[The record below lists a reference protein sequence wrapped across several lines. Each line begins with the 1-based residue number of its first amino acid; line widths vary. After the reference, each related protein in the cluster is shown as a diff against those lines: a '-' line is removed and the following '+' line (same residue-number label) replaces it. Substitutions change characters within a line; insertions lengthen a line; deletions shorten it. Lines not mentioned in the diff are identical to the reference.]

1 MRLRLLLPPPAFGQY
16 RVGGLFRDFLESVGI
31 IKPTIIEEVAS
42 SPLIAARKALI
53 DALYDSRT
61 EHNLPTAAINS
72 GNRLPNLRDFI
83 SELDTNQTT
92 DKGEKEIKALFGEK
106 EIKALF
112 KAVQE
117 LIENDILPL
126 GERATQGEIL
136 KEDLLKLLANL
147 RDEVDA
153 VIYGTTEE

>member
-1 MRLRLLLPPPAFGQY
+1 M
-16 RVGGLFRDFLESVGI
+16 GGLFRDFLESVGI

-53 DALYDSRT
+53 NALYQSRQ
-61 EHNLPTAAINS
+61 EHNLPTAVISS

>member
-53 DALYDSRT
+53 NALYQSRQ
-61 EHNLPTAAINS
+61 EHNLPTAVISS
-72 GNRLPNLRDFI
+72 GYRLPNLRDFI
-83 SELDTNQTT
+83 SDLDTNQTT
-92 DKGEKEIKALFGEK
+92 DKGEK

-117 LIENDILPL
+117 LIENDILPF

>member
-1 MRLRLLLPPPAFGQY
+1 M
-16 RVGGLFRDFLESVGI
+16 
-31 IKPTIIEEVAS
+31 
-42 SPLIAARKALI
+42 
-53 DALYDSRT
+53 
-61 EHNLPTAAINS
+61 
-72 GNRLPNLRDFI
+72 PNLRDFI
-83 SELDTNQTT
+83 SDLDTNQTT
-92 DKGEKEIKALFGEK
+92 DKGEK